1 MPENFNYLID
11 GSSLFMPTLGTV
23 VPTTGAGHLYKD
35 NSNAFPLSEDFMS
48 KVNNALIIYNEDN
61 VAEIV
66 VFSVVG
72 SGSILL
78 NINQDIV
85 HPTLSGVGEHNI
97 ITQSYIEAYSMVA
110 DGGVGI
116 PPEDFYRG
124 SSLAKFCNILPNIS
138 QVQESVTKNYT
149 ENNYLI
155 QSRTDGKIFVTSIN
169 LNLPQYNS
177 SGEEIINCDNF
188 GQNDTYG
195 NVDYTVQIL
204 SASPNLVNYGNDAE
218 STAFIETINSG
229 DTLTTITDQRELY
242 KSVKASN
249 VNVWAK
255 YFIMPVKTSLS
266 PLNDEEVTFAIV
278 AFDNNLSV
286 FTTRLVSSTQSDNNG
301 VRVLTTNNGILGS
314 TNDYSKVLTFNELES
329 EDVIISGFKGFSFNT
344 ADYEGYGGLKET
356 SKKEWSS
363 SSKSF
368 DGMSEET
375 YTPDFKYYPVECG
388 NRLLPLTSNEIINN
402 ASIGYDPLAPSISDV
417 GTNLTDEI
425 AGNIGYFN
433 VAYGT
438 AHGLILMRMHSYCP
452 IMIPPSNPDGI
463 ELHIPGGNWDYQ
475 KEDGSFPFRESG
487 GYTPVSMVFSPDNNF
502 LYTIV
507 AKPDD
512 RTEKYICVYN
522 LSSLDAETMSIT
534 SKIVE
539 DPFDAGLKSVDLIED
554 GKILFSSNNGGEHIL
569 IKENSDLQSTVN
581 SISTSSTAE
590 GYNFGVSP
598 IKRIHNTSN
607 ANATWKLSS
616 TPTVNFGLLKNIV
629 DTHVLT
635 PKGMLDLND
644 IPSGL
649 IDYSVF
655 TSESEQNWIASELI
669 LDNNGTPIILVK
681 VEKFNNT
688 AEVSIC
694 NMQNEILKTITLSE
708 EDLHPTFFEEAEC
721 ISVIKLS
728 SPEQTYG
735 VLINAV
741 KHKKFTNSTEISF
754 ASAFGQD
761 TGIHSL
767 RGFNRSIIATVTI
780 DATAIDKY
788 TVVTEFEK
796 HAAYVDESPNNVN
809 ENNTLKSVILFP
821 NISVGSESSHI
832 VLQAQTYGSIKINT
846 LDINNSYAIVLLNT
860 DNKKGYET
868 SSVVIPEP
876 LRLSILLENLSNK
889 DATLKLNN
897 DNTVQSWSTNFFSN
911 SADGV
916 FNIYDVYSGFYDNV
930 NTFKPLY
937 SHSVVTHDVSF
948 IAAFW
953 YNHEGG
959 RTMKVFAPNKNTLDF
974 DTSENKHLAA
984 ELSTA
989 AEEKLDTFLNK
1000 NGNKYLITSSEFSVN
1015 RRNIFL
1021 FLKNMNDESDF
1032 QIIKIDIGS
1041 ITNYYNGGENVDGP
1055 FSTYSIPPENIIEVS
1070 PYYFNAN
1077 TVLPANVSSDLV
1089 SDFMAQSDTVL
1100 TGVFKDL
1107 HHRMYLL
1114 TKDLN
1119 TLGLIVNPESIIGAD
1134 TYQSAVIKSAIN
1146 LSQSQPQP

>member
-1 MPENFNYLID
+1 MPENFNHLID
-11 GSSLFMPTLGTV
+11 GSALFMPTLGYV
-23 VPTTGAGHLYKD
+23 VPTTGEGHLYKD
-35 NSNAFPLSEDFMS
+35 SSNVFPLSEDFMS
-48 KVNNALIIYNEDN
+48 KVTNALIIYNEDN

-85 HPTLSGVGEHNI
+85 HPISNLQGEHNV
-97 ITQSYIEAYSMVA
+97 ITQSFIDTVSSMTSENYN
-110 DGGVGI
+110 I
-116 PPEDFYRG
+116 PSEDFYKG
-124 SSLAKFCNILPNIS
+124 YSLAKFCNILPNIP

-155 QSRTDGKIFVTSIN
+155 QSRTDGKIYVTSIN

-204 SASPNLVNYGNDAE
+204 TENLNLVHSANSTE
-218 STAFIETINSG
+218 STAFIELLNSVDTAATI
-229 DTLTTITDQRELY
+229 IDQRESY
-242 KSVKASN
+242 NSVKISN
-249 VNVWAK
+249 YSVWAK

-266 PLNDEEVTFAIV
+266 PLNTDIVTYAIV
-278 AFDNNLSV
+278 AFDDNLSV
-286 FTTRLVSSTQSDNNG
+286 FTTRLVSSTQSDNSSL
-301 VRVLTTNNGILGS
+301 RVLTTNNGILGS

-356 SKKEWSS
+356 AKKEWSLN
-363 SSKSF
+363 SKFF
-368 DGMSEET
+368 DGTSDET
-375 YTPDFKYYPVECG
+375 YASDFKYYPVECG

-402 ASIGYDPLAPSISDV
+402 ASIGYDPLNPSISEV
-417 GTNLTDEI
+417 GLNLTDEI
-425 AGNIGYFN
+425 SGNIGYFN

-438 AHGLILMRMHSYCP
+438 AHGVILMRIHSYCP
-452 IMIPPSNPDGI
+452 IMIPPSDPDGI

-569 IKENSDLQSTVN
+569 IRENSDLQSTVN

-607 ANATWKLSS
+607 ANATWKTSS
-616 TPTVNFGLLKNIV
+616 TPTANFGLLKNIL

-649 IDYSVF
+649 IDYGVF
-655 TSESEQNWIASELI
+655 TPELEENWIASELI

-681 VEKFNNT
+681 VEKFSNV
-688 AEVSIC
+688 AQISIC
-694 NMQNEILKTITLSE
+694 NMQNETLKTITLS
-708 EDLHPTFFEEAEC
+708 DQHLHPTFFEEAEC

-728 SPEQTYG
+728 SPDQTYG

-741 KHKKFTNSTEISF
+741 NHKMVSAEQEANVAQFTGKDI
-754 ASAFGQD
+754 
-761 TGIHSL
+761 GIHTL
-767 RGFNRSIIATVTI
+767 IGFNRSIIATVTL
-780 DATAIDKY
+780 DATAENGY
-788 TVVTEFEK
+788 TIVTEFEK
-796 HAAYVDESPNNVN
+796 HSGYADESPHNVN
-809 ENNTLKSVILFP
+809 DNNTLKSVILFP
-821 NISVGSESSHI
+821 RVSVGHEGSTYNI
-832 VLQAQTYGSIKINT
+832 QAQTYGSIKINT
-846 LDINNSYAIVLLNT
+846 LDINSSYAIVLLNT
-860 DNKKGYET
+860 DNKKGYAT
-868 SSVVIPEP
+868 NNPTVSQP
-876 LRLSILLENLSNK
+876 LRLSISLNNLSSPV
-889 DATLKLNN
+889 ATLRLNT
-897 DNTVQSWSTNFFSN
+897 DNTVQSWSRNGFFESD
-911 SADGV
+911 DGI
-916 FNIYDVYSGFYDNV
+916 FNIHDVYSGFFDGV

-974 DTSENKHLAA
+974 DKNENKHLAA

-1000 NGNKYLITSSEFSVN
+1000 NENTYLITSSEFSVN

-1021 FLKNMNDESDF
+1021 FLKNMNDENDF

-1077 TVLPANVSSDLV
+1077 TALPANVSSDLV
-1089 SDFMAQSDTVL
+1089 SNFITQSDTVL

-1134 TYQSAVIKSAIN
+1134 IYQSAVIKSAIN
-1146 LSQSQPQP
+1146 LS

>member
-1 MPENFNYLID
+1 MPENFNHLID
-11 GSSLFMPTLGTV
+11 GSSLFMPTLGHV
-23 VPTTGAGHLYKD
+23 VPTTGVGGLYKD

-48 KVNNALIIYNEDN
+48 KVTNALIIYNEDN

-85 HPTLSGVGEHNI
+85 HPANSGLEHTI
-97 ITQSYIEAYSMVA
+97 IMQSEIEVSLAISIENYN
-110 DGGVGI
+110 I

-124 SSLAKFCNILPNIS
+124 SSSAKFCNILPNIP

-155 QSRTDGKIFVTSIN
+155 QPRLNGKIYVTSIN

-195 NVDYTVQIL
+195 NVDHTVQIL
-204 SASPNLVNYGNDAE
+204 SQTSNLVNFTLNTE
-218 STAFIETINSG
+218 STEFIETLNSVNNS
-229 DTLTTITDQRELY
+229 TTIINQRELY
-242 KSVKASN
+242 RAIDLTISG
-249 VNVWAK
+249 VWTK

-266 PLNDEEVTFAIV
+266 PLNTDIVTYAIV
-278 AFDNNLSV
+278 AFDDKLSV
-286 FTTRLVSSTQSDNNG
+286 FTTRLVSSTQSDNSN

-314 TNDYSKVLTFNELES
+314 KNDYSKVLTFNELES
-329 EDVIISGFKGFSFNT
+329 EDVIISGFTGFSFNT
-344 ADYEGYGGLKET
+344 SDYKGYGGLEET
-356 SKKEWSS
+356 SKKEWSLT
-363 SSKSF
+363 SKSF
-368 DGMSEET
+368 DGASEET
-375 YTPDFKYYPVECG
+375 YASDFKHYPVECG

-402 ASIGYDPLAPSISDV
+402 ASIGYDPLNPSISEV
-417 GTNLTDEI
+417 GLNLTDEI
-425 AGNIGYFN
+425 SSNIGYFN

-452 IMIPPSNPDGI
+452 IMIPPSDPDGI
-463 ELHIPGGNWDYQ
+463 ELHIPGGNWNYQ

-507 AKPDD
+507 AKPND
-512 RTEKYICVYN
+512 RTEKYICVYD

-569 IKENSDLQSTVN
+569 IRENSDLTTTVN
-581 SISTSSTAE
+581 NISTSSTAE
-590 GYNFGVSP
+590 EYNFGVSP

-607 ANATWKLSS
+607 ANATWKTSNA
-616 TPTVNFGLLKNIV
+616 PTVEVGLLKNVV
-629 DTHVLT
+629 DAHVLT

-649 IDYSVF
+649 INYGVF

-681 VEKFNNT
+681 VEKFSNT

-721 ISVIKLS
+721 ISVIRLS
-728 SPEQTYG
+728 SPSQTYG
-735 VLINAV
+735 ILINAV
-741 KHKKFTNSTEISF
+741 KHKIFSSSIEATF
-754 ASAFGQD
+754 AASLKQD
-761 TGIHSL
+761 VGIHSL

-780 DATAIDKY
+780 SSTAPNGYII
-788 TVVTEFEK
+788 VTEFEK
-796 HAAYVDESPNNVN
+796 HSEYVDESPSNVN
-809 ENNTLKSVILFP
+809 EENSTLKSVILFP
-821 NISVGSESSHI
+821 NTSAGLDQSEQF
-832 VLQAQTYGSIKINT
+832 LRPQTYGSIKINT
-846 LDINNSYAIVLLNT
+846 LDLIDSYAIVLFNS
-860 DNKKGYET
+860 DNKRGYET
-868 SSVVIPEP
+868 NTPTVSQP
-876 LRLSILLENLSNK
+876 LRLGINLFNLSSSTT
-889 DATLKLNN
+889 DLKLNR
-897 DNTVQSWSTNFFSN
+897 DNTIKNYGISN
-911 SADGV
+911 ILSVAIRVDE
-916 FNIYDVYSGFYDNV
+916 VYSGFFDGV

-959 RTMKVFAPNKNTLDF
+959 RTMKVFAPDKNTLSFDF
-974 DTSENKHLAA
+974 LQYTKHLSA

-1000 NGNKYLITSSEFSVN
+1000 DGNKYLITSSEFSVN

-1021 FLKNMNDESDF
+1021 FLKNIDDESDF

-1041 ITNYYNGGENVDGP
+1041 ITNYYNGTEDYAGP
-1055 FSTYSIPPENIIEVS
+1055 YSTYSIPPENVIEVS

-1077 TVLPANVSSDLV
+1077 TALPANVSSDLV

-1100 TGVFKDL
+1100 TGIFKDL

-1134 TYQSAVIKSAIN
+1134 AYQSAVIKSAIN
-1146 LSQSQPQP
+1146 LS

>member
-1 MPENFNYLID
+1 
-11 GSSLFMPTLGTV
+11 MPTLGYV
-23 VPTTGAGHLYKD
+23 VSTTGAGHLYKD

-48 KVNNALIIYNEDN
+48 KVTNALIIYNEDN

-66 VFSVVG
+66 VFSVIG

-85 HPTLSGVGEHNI
+85 HPALNSEGEHNI
-97 ITQSYIEAYSMVA
+97 ITQSSIEAYSMMA
-110 DGGVGI
+110 EENYNI
-116 PPEDFYRG
+116 PPEDFYKG

-138 QVQESVTKNYT
+138 QIQESVTKNYT

-155 QSRTDGKIFVTSIN
+155 QCRTDGKIYVTSIN

-195 NVDYTVQIL
+195 NVDHTVQIL
-204 SASPNLVNYGNDAE
+204 SQNSNLITFPNGVE
-218 STAFIETINSG
+218 STEFIEELNNV
-229 DTLTTITDQRELY
+229 DTATTIINQRELY
-242 KSVKASN
+242 QSVHPSTN
-249 VNVWAK
+249 SVWAK
-255 YFIMPVKTSLS
+255 YFIMPVKTSLF
-266 PLNDEEVTFAIV
+266 PLNTDTVTYAIV

-286 FTTRLVSSTQSDNNG
+286 FTTRLVASTQSDNNS
-301 VRVLTTNNGILGS
+301 VKTLTTNNGILGS

-344 ADYEGYGGLKET
+344 ANYEGYGGLTET
-356 SKKEWSS
+356 AKKEWNL

-375 YTPDFKYYPVECG
+375 YASDFKYYPVECG

-402 ASIGYDPLAPSISDV
+402 ASIGYDPLAPIISAV
-417 GTNLTDEI
+417 GEDLTDEI

-452 IMIPPSNPDGI
+452 IMIPPSDPDGI

-487 GYTPVSMVFSPDNNF
+487 GYTPVSMVFSPENNF

-512 RTEKYICVYN
+512 RTEKYICIYN
-522 LSSLDAETMSIT
+522 MSSLDAETMSIT

-569 IKENSDLQSTVN
+569 IKENSDIQPTVN
-581 SISTSSTAE
+581 NISTSSTAE

-607 ANATWKLSS
+607 ANATWKTSN
-616 TPTVNFGLLKNIV
+616 TPTVEIGLLKNIV

-649 IDYSVF
+649 IDYNVF

-681 VEKFNNT
+681 VEKFSNT

-735 VLINAV
+735 ILINAV
-741 KHKKFTNSTEISF
+741 KHKKFTNANESF
-754 ASAFGQD
+754 LASSSAFLTD
-761 TGIHSL
+761 VGIHSL
-767 RGFNRSIIATVTI
+767 RGFNRSIIATVTL
-780 DATAIDKY
+780 DSTAIDGY
-788 TVVTEFEK
+788 TIVTEFEK
-796 HAAYVDESPNNVN
+796 HSGYIDESPDNVN

-821 NISVGSESSHI
+821 NRSVGNDVSSYD
-832 VLQAQTYGSIKINT
+832 LKAQTYGSIKINT
-846 LDINNSYAIVLLNT
+846 LDLNSSYAIVLFNT
-860 DNKKGYET
+860 DNKKGYEINNVT
-868 SSVVIPEP
+868 VSEP
-876 LRLSILLENLSNK
+876 LTLGISLFNISNKTNDIKLNDDNTIKSFIGSLSINFKVEN
-889 DATLKLNN
+889 
-897 DNTVQSWSTNFFSN
+897 
-911 SADGV
+911 
-916 FNIYDVYSGFYDNV
+916 VYSGFFDDT

-959 RTMKVFAPNKNTLDF
+959 RTMKVFAPEKNTLSFDF
-974 DTSENKHLAA
+974 TQNKHLAA

-989 AEEKLDTFLNK
+989 AEEKLNTFLTK
-1000 NGNKYLITSSEFSVN
+1000 NGNEYLITSSEFSVN

-1021 FLKNMNDESDF
+1021 FLKNMDDENDF

-1077 TVLPANVSSDLV
+1077 TVLPANVSSELV
-1089 SDFMAQSDTVL
+1089 SDFMAQSGTVL
-1100 TGVFKDL
+1100 TGIFKDL

-1119 TLGLIVNPESIIGAD
+1119 TLGLIVNPESIIGTD
-1134 TYQSAVIKSAIN
+1134 IYQSAVIKSAIN

>member
-1 MPENFNYLID
+1 MPQNFNFLID
-11 GSSLFMPTLGTV
+11 GSSLFMPTLGDV
-23 VPTTGAGHLYKD
+23 SIISEGSLYKD
-35 NSNAFPLSEDFMS
+35 SSNVFPLSEDFMS
-48 KVNNALIIYNEDN
+48 KVTNALIIYNEDN

-85 HPTLSGVGEHNI
+85 HPFSNLNGEHNI
-97 ITQSYIEAYSMVA
+97 ITQSLVEAYSMAAVENYN
-110 DGGVGI
+110 I

-124 SSLAKFCNILPNIS
+124 SSLIKFCNILPNILK
-138 QVQESVTKNYT
+138 VQESITKNYT
-149 ENNYLI
+149 EDNYLI
-155 QSRTDGKIFVTSIN
+155 QSEIFGKIYVTSIN

-177 SGEEIINCDNF
+177 SGEEILNCDNF

-195 NVDYTVQIL
+195 NVDYTVKIL
-204 SASPNLVNYGNDAE
+204 TENSNLLRRSAGPE
-218 STAFIETINSG
+218 TTAFIELLNSVDTAATI
-229 DTLTTITDQRELY
+229 IDQREPY
-242 KSVKASN
+242 RSVKISN
-249 VNVWAK
+249 DSVWAK

-266 PLNDEEVTFAIV
+266 PLNTDIVTYAIV
-278 AFDNNLSV
+278 AFDDKLSV
-286 FTTRLVSSTQSDNNG
+286 FTTRLVTSTQSDSNN
-301 VRVLTTNNGILGS
+301 VRALTTNNGILGS

-344 ADYEGYGGLKET
+344 AEYEGYGGLKET
-356 SKKEWSS
+356 AKKEWSLN
-363 SSKSF
+363 SKSF
-368 DGMSEET
+368 DGTLDET
-375 YTPDFKYYPVECG
+375 YASDFKYYPVECG

-402 ASIGYDPLAPSISDV
+402 ASIGYDPLNPSISEV
-417 GTNLTDEI
+417 GLNLTDEI
-425 AGNIGYFN
+425 SGNIGYFN

-452 IMIPPSNPDGI
+452 IIIPPSDPDGI

-522 LSSLDAETMSIT
+522 LSSLNAETMSVT
-534 SKIVE
+534 AKIVE

-569 IKENSDLQSTVN
+569 IRNNSDLQSSVN
-581 SISTSSTAE
+581 GISTSSNAE

-607 ANATWKLSS
+607 TDATWKTSN
-616 TPTVNFGLLKNIV
+616 TPTTYSSLLKNTV

-649 IDYSVF
+649 IDYGVF
-655 TSESEQNWIASELI
+655 TPELGENWIASELI

-681 VEKFNNT
+681 VEKFSN
-688 AEVSIC
+688 AAQVSIC

-735 VLINAV
+735 ILINAV
-741 KHKKFTNSTEISF
+741 KHKIYTNSWEISF
-754 ASAFGQD
+754 ATSFGQD
-761 TGIHSL
+761 VGMHSL

-780 DATAIDKY
+780 DATAIDGY
-788 TVVTEFEK
+788 TIVTEFEK
-796 HAAYVDESPNNVN
+796 NSAYVDESPDNVN

-821 NISVGSESSHI
+821 NFSVGAESTDI

-860 DNKKGYET
+860 DNKKGYQT
-868 SSVVIPEP
+868 NSVVVSQP
-876 LRLSILLENLSNK
+876 LRLSILLENLSNE
-889 DATLKLNN
+889 DAALKLNN
-897 DNTVQSWSTNFFSN
+897 DNTVQSWSDTFFS
-911 SADGV
+911 STADGI
-916 FNIYDVYSGFYDNV
+916 FNIYDVYSGFYNGV

-959 RTMKVFAPNKNTLDF
+959 RTMKVFAPNKSTLDF
-974 DTSENKHLAA
+974 DRADNKHLAA

-989 AEEKLDTFLNK
+989 AEEKLNTFLTK
-1000 NGNKYLITSSEFSVN
+1000 NGEKYLITSSEFSVN

-1021 FLKNMNDESDF
+1021 FLKNMDNENDF

-1041 ITNYYNGGENVDGP
+1041 ITNYYNGGENVDGS

-1077 TVLPANVSSDLV
+1077 TTLPANVSSDLV
-1089 SDFMAQSDTVL
+1089 SNFIAQSDTVL

-1107 HHRMYLL
+1107 NHRMYLL

-1134 TYQSAVIKSAIN
+1134 TYQSAVIKSGIN